1 MIALFTLFA
10 EPIRVLSR
18 AICQFS
24 SSIEGVAM
32 LLDPAGHFFMIGCL
46 VVARVLKI
54 SVAWEVMV
62 SILCLS
68 FLFIGLLG

>member
-1 MIALFTLFA
+1 
-10 EPIRVLSR
+10 
-18 AICQFS
+18 
-24 SSIEGVAM
+24 M
-32 LLDPAGHFFMIGCL
+32 LLDPAGHLFMIGCL

-62 SILCLS
+62 SILCLC

>member
-18 AICQFS
+18 AQFS
-24 SSIEGVAM
+24 SSVEGVAM